1 MILDSTRSISI
12 GQGSSMHDMESFA
25 EALCDQLFIN
35 ETYFG
40 NILMTL
46 SEFYNL
52 LTPPK
57 SKTPVLMSYNTD
69 FLILNVIFK
78 GINKSLCESLATPV
92 NLDDLSDEPIKEKL
106 FLIQT
111 LTDGIEILGEQ
122 ELQISF
128 DISAI
133 HNKIYQQRAD
143 FLRAF
148 FKKNAG
154 ITVKSNDAHH

>member
-12 GQGSSMHDMESFA
+12 GQGSSMHDMENFA

-46 SEFYNL
+46 SELYNL
-52 LTPPK
+52 FTPQK
-57 SKTPVLMSYNTD
+57 NQAPVYISYNTD
-69 FLILNVIFK
+69 FLILNIVFK
-78 GINKSLCESLATPV
+78 GIEEFLCQNLTTLV
-92 NLDDLSDEPIKEKL
+92 NLDDLSDEPLKEKVS
-106 FLIQT
+106 LIQT
-111 LTDGIEILGEQ
+111 LTDGIEIIGEK

-133 HNKIYQQRAD
+133 HTKIYRERAEY
-143 FLRAF
+143 LRAF
-148 FKKNAG
+148 FKKNTG

>member
-1 MILDSTRSISI
+1 MILDSTRSVSI
-12 GQGSSMHDMESFA
+12 GSESSIHDMENFA

-46 SEFYNL
+46 SELYNL
-52 LTPPK
+52 LSAQI
-57 SKTPVLMSYNTD
+57 SKNPIKLSYNTD
-69 FLILNVIFK
+69 FLLLNIVFEDV
-78 GINKSLCESLATPV
+78 NKSILEALNRQV
-92 NLDDLSDEPIKEKL
+92 DLDGLSDEPENEKL

-111 LTDGIEILGEQ
+111 LTDGIEILDEKD
-122 ELQISF
+122 LQISF

-133 HNKIYQQRAD
+133 HNKIYQQRAE

-148 FKKNAG
+148 FKKHTG
-154 ITVKSNDAHH
+154 IAVKSNDAHH